1 MSIGDKQHR
10 FDIAVFNPTTGGID
24 YFIEYDGE

>member
-1 MSIGDKQHR
+1 MSIGNKQHR

-24 YFIEYDGE
+24 YFIEYDGK